1 MLFYHVFLPP
11 WIVNPFENLELV
23 IIFEGGKLLL
33 IYSRMLQNRPK
44 ITKSAD
50 FSRENGIPDIYI
62 KYLNFKMLALVSS
75 LRPLH
80 EPRKTSIQAN
90 YDQAN
95 ARLILVQCV
104 FYSGGH

>member
-1 MLFYHVFLPP
+1 MQECRLCIATSP
-11 WIVNPFENLELV
+11 
-23 IIFEGGKLLL
+23 
-33 IYSRMLQNRPK
+33 
-44 ITKSAD
+44 D
-50 FSRENGIPDIYI
+50 FSRENGIPDIYV